1 MDAKQ
6 ENIIYI
12 NDRPFPLNGEKNLL
26 EVIRQAGF
34 NLPTFCYRADLTVY
48 GACRMCVVEIDGKGV
63 QASCTIKP
71 EQGMKVRINT
81 ERTQRVRRIALEL
94 LLANH
99 HTDCTTCLRSGNCDL
114 QAVARDMGVKEIRFQ
129 RQTELKPIDDSNP
142 SVVRDPNKCILC
154 GACVRMCR
162 EIQDK
167 NVINFAYRGAKTV
180 VAPAY
185 EKGLDQVDCTFCGQC
200 VAVCPTG
207 ALRIKNDIDQVW
219 KNIHDTRKKVV
230 AQIAPAVRV
239 AIGEEFGIPPGEDT
253 LKLMVAALKL
263 IGFDKV
269 FDTNFAADLT
279 IMEEATEFVER
290 FKAQKD
296 LPLLTSCC
304 PAWVRLV
311 EQKFPKFMNNLST
324 CRSPQQMFGSMVKN
338 FFAKE
343 YGVDPKDMC
352 VVSIMPCT
360 AKKAEAAREEF
371 TTGDVRDVDI
381 VLTTQELI
389 SMIKQACIDFRKLRP
404 MEMDAPFGVF
414 SGAGVI
420 FGASGGVAEAA
431 VRTAHTL
438 ITGEPLK
445 DLNIDQ
451 ARGLKTLKELNLK
464 IKDIEVKVAVVNTLG
479 EADRLLQAVQDGKV
493 KYDMIEVMACPGGCI
508 AGAGQPYSIDCQS
521 IKEGRI
527 KGIYSIDERSAVRN
541 SHENPEV
548 LALYEKWLK
557 EPNSHN
563 AHEFL
568 HTHYRNRRRI
578 DGQPINIKG
587 DGADVGKTDI
597 CVCVGT
603 SCYVKGAYHFIETAN
618 RIIKER
624 GWADKVNIRATFCFE
639 NCRKGPNIKINGQ
652 LIPEATADK
661 AEEILGTY
669 VFHPKTGGT

>member
-1 MDAKQ
+1 MEASKD
-6 ENIIYI
+6 NVIYI
-12 NDRPFPLNGEKNLL
+12 NDKPFPLNGQKNLL
-26 EVIRQAGF
+26 ETIRQAGF
-34 NLPTFCYRADLTVY
+34 HLPTFCYRADLSVY

-63 QASCTIKP
+63 QASCTVKP
-71 EQGMKVRINT
+71 EPGMRVKINT

-99 HTDCTTCLRSGNCDL
+99 NSDCTTCQRSGNCDL
-114 QAVARDMGVKEIRFQ
+114 QTIAQNMGVKEVRFPRNQ
-129 RQTELKPIDDSNP
+129 VTKAVDDSNP

-162 EIQDK
+162 EIQGK

-185 EKGLDQVDCTFCGQC
+185 EKPLSKVDCTFCGQC

-207 ALRIKNDIDQVW
+207 ALRIKNDIERVW
-219 KNIHDTRKKVV
+219 KNIHDTKKKVV

-239 AIGEEFGIPPGEDT
+239 AIGEEFGIPPGKDT
-253 LKLMVAALKL
+253 LKLIVAALKH

-269 FDTNFAADLT
+269 FDTTFAADLT
-279 IMEEATEFVER
+279 IMEEAAEFVER
-290 FKAQKD
+290 FKAKKD

-311 EQKFPKFMNNLST
+311 EQKFPRFIGNLST
-324 CRSPQQMFGSMVKN
+324 CRSPQQMFGSLAKN
-338 FFAKE
+338 YFAKE
-343 YGVDPKDMC
+343 YGIAASDLC

-360 AKKAEAAREEF
+360 AKKAEADREEF
-371 TTGDVRDVDI
+371 APEGIKDVDI

-389 SMIKQACIDFRKLRP
+389 GMIKQASIDFQKIQPEEL
-404 MEMDAPFGVF
+404 DAPFGVF
-414 SGAGVI
+414 SGAGMI

-445 DLNIDQ
+445 ELNIDQ

-464 IKDIEVKVAVVNTLG
+464 IKDIDVKVAVVNTLG

-493 KYDMIEVMACPGGCI
+493 NYDMIEVMACPGGCI

-527 KGIYSIDERSAVRN
+527 KGIYAIDEISAIRN

-548 LALYEKWLK
+548 LALYEKWLQK
-557 EPNSHN
+557 PNSDK

-578 DGQPINIKG
+578 DGQPINVTG
-587 DGADVGKTDI
+587 GGHKTDI

-603 SCYVKGAYHFIETAN
+603 SCYIKGAYNFIEKAN
-618 RIIKER
+618 RLIKEN
-624 GWADKVNIRATFCFE
+624 GWEDKVNIRATFCFE
-639 NCRKGPNIKINGQ
+639 NCQKGPNIKIDGK
-652 LIPEATADK
+652 LVPEATADK
-661 AEEILGTY
+661 AEEILKQY
-669 VFHPKTGGT
+669 VFK